1 MWGIDSMKGHGP
13 LEEPDLAGT
22 LKIGTHQI
30 SDDTPCYVIAEI
42 GHNHQGSVDKARELF
57 REAKLA
63 GADAVKL
70 QKRDNRALYTQAA
83 YDRPYDNENSFGAT
97 YGEHREFLEFGLS
110 QYRELQSY
118 AKELGIDFFATA
130 FDVASADFLQ
140 SLDVPAFKIASG
152 DVKSTPLLE
161 HVARFGK
168 PMIISTGGALVE
180 DVQRA
185 YDTIMAINPQLGI
198 LQCTAGYPAAFEEL
212 DLRVITQ
219 YRERFP
225 RAVIGF
231 SGHDS
236 GIAMPLA
243 AYVLG
248 ARIVEKH
255 FTLNRAMKGTD
266 HAFSLEPV
274 GLRKMVRDLQRAHKA
289 LGDGQK
295 KIYESERAPIIKM
308 GKSLVV
314 ARELP
319 AGHTLTA
326 ADIVMKSPG
335 GGIAPYDLQNV
346 LGRVTLKALHTDD
359 FLSFDMLSKPSAEL
373 ARS

>member
-1 MWGIDSMKGHGP
+1 M
-13 LEEPDLAGT
+13 AGT
-22 LKIGTHQI
+22 IRIGQHEIGDHT
-30 SDDTPCYVIAEI
+30 SCYVIAEI
-42 GHNHQGSVDKARELF
+42 GHNHQGSVGKARELF

-63 GADAVKL
+63 GAHAVKL
-70 QKRDNRALYTQAA
+70 QKRDNRALYTRAA
-83 YDRPYDNENSFGAT
+83 YNRPYDNENSFGAT
-97 YGEHREFLEFGLS
+97 YGEHREFLEFGLKE
-110 QYRELQSY
+110 YLELKAY
-118 AKELGIDFFATA
+118 AKELDIDFFATA
-130 FDVASADFLQ
+130 FDVASADFLEA
-140 SLDVPAFKIASG
+140 LDIPAFKIASG
-152 DVKSTPLLE
+152 DIKSTPLLR

-168 PMIISTGGALVE
+168 PVIISTGGALIE

-212 DLRVITQ
+212 DLQVVSQ

-231 SGHDS
+231 SGHDN
-236 GIAMPLA
+236 GIAMPVA
-243 AYVLG
+243 ACVLG

-274 GLRKMVRDLQRAHKA
+274 GLRKMVRDLERTHKA
-289 LGDGQK
+289 LGDGCK
-295 KIYESERAPIIKM
+295 KVHDSEKAPIIKM

-314 ARELP
+314 ARDLP
-319 AGHTLTA
+319 AGHVLA
-326 ADIVMKSPG
+326 AEDIVMKSPG
-335 GGIAPYDLQNV
+335 GGIPPYELENII
-346 LGRVTLKALHTDD
+346 GRVTLTALYEDD
-359 FLSFDMLSKPSAEL
+359 FLAFDMLSKPSAEL

>member
-1 MWGIDSMKGHGP
+1 V
-13 LEEPDLAGT
+13 AGAFR
-22 LKIGTHQI
+22 IGTHEI
-30 SDDTPCYVIAEI
+30 GDHAPCYVIAEI

-63 GADAVKL
+63 GAHAVKL
-70 QKRDNRALYTQAA
+70 QKRDNRGLYTRAA
-83 YDRPYDNENSFGAT
+83 YNKPYDNENSFGAT
-97 YGEHREFLEFGLS
+97 YGEHREFLEFGMNE
-110 QYRELQSY
+110 YRELQRY
-118 AKELGIDFFATA
+118 AAELGVDFFATA
-130 FDVASADFLQ
+130 FDMASADFLGE
-140 SLDVPAFKIASG
+140 LGMPAFKIASG
-152 DVKSTPLLE
+152 DVKSIPLLK
-161 HVARFGK
+161 HVASFGK
-168 PMIISTGGALVE
+168 PIVISTGGALFD

-212 DLRVITQ
+212 DLRVVSQ

-225 RAVIGF
+225 GAVVGY
-231 SGHDS
+231 SGHDN
-236 GIAMPLA
+236 GIAMPVA

-274 GLRKMVRDLQRAHKA
+274 GLRKMVRDLERTYKA

-295 KIYESERAPIIKM
+295 KIYDSEKAPIIKM

-314 ARELP
+314 ARDLP
-319 AGHTLTA
+319 AGHVLTKD
-326 ADIVMKSPG
+326 DIVMKSPG
-335 GGIAPYDLQNV
+335 GGIPPYELDNI
-346 LGRVTLKALHTDD
+346 LGRITLKALYEDD
-359 FLSFDMLSKPSAEL
+359 FLSLEMLSKPSAQL

>member
-1 MWGIDSMKGHGP
+1 V
-13 LEEPDLAGT
+13 AGT
-22 LKIGTHQI
+22 LTVGAREIGDH
-30 SDDTPCYVIAEI
+30 TPCYVIAEI

-70 QKRDNRALYTQAA
+70 QKRDNRGLYTRAA
-83 YDRPYDNENSFGAT
+83 YNKPYDNENSFGST
-97 YGEHREFLEFGLS
+97 YGEHREFLEFGRKE
-110 QYRELQSY
+110 YAELQRY
-118 AKELGIDFFATA
+118 ARELGIDFFATA
-130 FDVASADFLQ
+130 FDIASADFLAE
-140 SLDVPAFKIASG
+140 LDVPAFKIASG

-168 PMIISTGGALVE
+168 PVIISTGGALID

-185 YDTIMAINPQLGI
+185 YETLMAINPQVGI
-198 LQCTAGYPAAFEEL
+198 LQCTAGYPASFEEL
-212 DLRVITQ
+212 DLRVIQQ
-219 YRERFP
+219 YRERFSG
-225 RAVIGF
+225 AVTGY
-231 SGHDS
+231 SGHDN
-236 GIAMPLA
+236 GIAMPVA

-274 GLRKMVRDLQRAHKA
+274 GLRKLVRDLQRTHKA
-289 LGDGQK
+289 LGNGCK
-295 KIYESERAPIIKM
+295 KIYESEKAPIVKM

-314 ARELP
+314 ARDLP
-319 AGHTLTA
+319 MGHVLGPD
-326 ADIVMKSPG
+326 DIVMKSPG
-335 GGIAPYDLQNV
+335 GGIPPYELEKV
-346 LGRVTLKALHTDD
+346 IGRVTLRALHEDD
-359 FLSFDMLSKPSAEL
+359 FLSFEVLSKPSAEL